1 MSLRELLTSDR
12 VELIHDRSG
21 PSAADDEDVAAVVLS
36 RLRKCRLPHDH
47 DPKGQAARH
56 PRDQG
61 ERTHPPRTCA
71 VGRPCQRGTGNPP
84 SCLHG
89 PGAWDRLREFAAVS
103 RYRTLKEAAEALG
116 THHTALITRVGRLRR
131 EIGHPLLTRTTT
143 ASPMK
148 LTQIGEAVVAAIH
161 ATGPR
166 NQGWLCADLQ
176 DTPELG
182 PA

>member
-1 MSLRELLTSDR
+1 MSGAGTKLGVGTHFRLDGETVEVVEFASLATGMEVVLKDGRDRLARMSLRELLTCDR
-12 VELIHDRSG
+12 AELIHDRSG
-21 PSAADDEDVAAVVLS
+21 PSAADDEDL
-36 RLRKCRLPHDH
+36 
-47 DPKGQAARH
+47 AAR
-56 PRDQG
+56 
-61 ERTHPPRTCA
+61 
-71 VGRPCQRGTGNPP
+71 
-84 SCLHG
+84 
-89 PGAWDRLREFAAVS
+89 
-103 RYRTLKEAAEALG
+103 
-116 THHTALITRVGRLRR
+116 TALITRVGRLRR